1 MSHTAVSDEALLAH
15 GFEDVSVELSL
26 MAGYLGVSLLGDEDP
41 ALSALLRRVLERR
54 ARDGDRG
61 DLVRQAL
68 SGMPQAI
75 VPFKRDPLDIFLAAG
90 LMKEASRAGLRGQG
104 NAVDAGYFSC
114 ATGEA
119 QYVDTVSRIH
129 CFHAELVDPDATQAL
144 VQSLQAWGTAPVVE
158 VGDPAEGVLMRL
170 HPGTSGLPNMGIEP
184 PASARLAERLPHA
197 NISLLRVGVHPS
209 QAHYAAD
216 PRVVDPQVTRVAYGQ
231 AVFEREANSLV
242 LREAPPEFLMELH
255 AAALAAQDEGVPLW
269 LSIER
274 GRNEFMSP
282 LPDLM
287 EAGAHSVGWWAPISD
302 IITAIG
308 GAHGTAMRVP
318 RWALLRLM
326 QRFHWAWAC
335 GREEWVLCAWW
346 LQRRGPGAVFGQSQR
361 PNPASVPHPA
371 TSSSPSTLRRLGTAL
386 GLFR

>member
-1 MSHTAVSDEALLAH
+1 
-15 GFEDVSVELSL
+15 VELSL
-26 MAGYLGVSLLGDEDP
+26 MAGYLGVTLLGDEDP

-54 ARDGDRG
+54 ARDSDRG
-61 DLVRQAL
+61 DLARQAL

-90 LMKEASRAGLRGQG
+90 LMKDASRAGLRGQG

-114 ATGEA
+114 AMGEV

-129 CFHAELVDPDATQAL
+129 RFHAELVDPDATQAL
-144 VQSLQAWGTAPVVE
+144 VRSLQAWGTRPVVE

-170 HPGTSGLPNMGIEP
+170 HPGTSGLPRMDIEP
-184 PASARLAERLPHA
+184 PASARLAERPLQAHI
-197 NISLLRVGVHPS
+197 NLLRVGVHPS
-209 QAHYAAD
+209 EPHHMAD
-216 PRVVDPQVTRVAYGQ
+216 PRVVDPQVNRVAYGQ
-231 AVFEREANSLV
+231 AVFERDANSLV
-242 LREAPPEFLMELH
+242 LREAPPEFLMEMH
-255 AAALAAQDEGVPLW
+255 AAALAAQEEGVPLW

-287 EAGAHSVGWWAPISD
+287 QPGAQSEGWWAPISD
-302 IITAIG
+302 IITALG

-326 QRFHWAWAC
+326 QRFQWAWAC

-346 LQRRGPGAVFGQSQR
+346 LRRRGPGAVYGQNHR
-361 PNPASVPHPA
+361 RNPVSVPHPA
-371 TSSSPSTLRRLGTAL
+371 AAATPSTLKRLGTAL
-386 GLFR
+386 GLVR

>member
-1 MSHTAVSDEALLAH
+1 MSAAEVSDEALLAH

-26 MAGYLGVSLLGDEDP
+26 MAGYLGVTLLGDEDP

-90 LMKEASRAGLRGQG
+90 LMKDASRAGLRGLG

-129 CFHAELVDPDATQAL
+129 RFHAELVDPDATQAL

-170 HPGTSGLPNMGIEP
+170 HPGTSGLPRMDIEP
-184 PASARLAERLPHA
+184 PTSARLAERPLRA
-197 NISLLRVGVHPS
+197 NISLLRVGVSAGEH
-209 QAHYAAD
+209 HLAD

-231 AVFEREANSLV
+231 AVFERDANSLV
-242 LREAPPEFLMELH
+242 LREAPPEFLMEMH

-287 EAGAHSVGWWAPISD
+287 EPGAQSVGWWAPISD
-302 IITAIG
+302 IITALG

-346 LQRRGPGAVFGQSQR
+346 LQRRGPGAVFGQSHR
-361 PNPASVPHPA
+361 PNPVGVPHPA
-371 TSSSPSTLRRLGTAL
+371 TTPTPSTLKRLGTAL